1 MSRAVAIDAH
11 EIPER
16 PPLSLAAGD
25 VVAVGRRDDD
35 WPAFV
40 FVTAAHGS
48 GWVPSRHL
56 SVETGQAVMVTPYDT
71 TELPTTVGETLDV
84 VARDDESGWLWCRS
98 AGRCNPQ
105 TTRNQGTET
114 LATRRSELGPDR
126 SGSHAEVAGTPLI
139 GKQRIPP
146 DEWEVSRVAS
156 SKASSKEASVEE
168 YGSQRRRRGFTRGGA
183 HGLHRSGEAASERA
197 RGAMGG

>member
-1 MSRAVAIDAH
+1 MSRVVAIEPH
-11 EIPER
+11 EIPGR

-56 SVETGQAVMVTPYDT
+56 SVETGQTVMVAAYNT
-71 TELPTTVGETLDV
+71 TELPTRVGETLDV

-98 AGRCNPQ
+98 ANGREGWVPS
-105 TTRNQGTET
+105 RT
-114 LATRRSELGPDR
+114 LQPKDDR
-126 SGSHAEVAGTPLI
+126 EAED
-139 GKQRIPP
+139 R
-146 DEWEVSRVAS
+146 D
-156 SKASSKEASVEE
+156 
-168 YGSQRRRRGFTRGGA
+168 TRG
-183 HGLHRSGEAASERA
+183 EAV
-197 RGAMGG
+197 